1 MEIGRCKMEKE
12 KATERIYMKIK
23 PSVKTAAE
31 KKAEKENRTLSK
43 YIEWLIIKDTN
54 KK

>member
-1 MEIGRCKMEKE
+1 MEKE

-23 PSVKTAAE
+23 PSIKAAAE
-31 KKAEKENRTLSK
+31 KKAAEENRTLSK